1 MTEKLPLGV
10 HHSKGERFRAV
21 ITVKRKQYHLGT
33 FDDIKT
39 AERTYAQSKKMVDDL
54 ISNIP
59 DTTVQAPVIR
69 YVEVEKPSI
78 WSHLYRKVKG
88 KFSGE

>member
-54 ISNIP
+54 MSNIP
-59 DTTVQAPVIR
+59 ERVVHVPTIQ
-69 YVEVEKPSI
+69 YVTVEKPTL
-78 WSHLYRKVKG
+78 WSRLVNKVKG
-88 KFSGE
+88 FSSGE